1 MGVAQMLLIAG
12 WIARVLE
19 KPADEAVARETAR
32 EVLEGLARAYP
43 LFFPRVAAVPPARQC
58 RLKRRRS
65 AFCNPSG
72 RAGRTTH
79 PVRGQSVARVG
90 GRRLAPSVL

>member
-32 EVLEGLARAYP
+32 EVLELARAYP
-43 LFFPRVAAVPPARQC
+43 LFSRVALSRPPV
-58 RLKRRRS
+58 S
-65 AFCNPSG
+65 AG
-72 RAGRTTH
+72 
-79 PVRGQSVARVG
+79 
-90 GRRLAPSVL
+90 